1 MVFVYEVLNEDPP
14 AHMGRLVAVVVW
26 GGVLLWWWLWF
37 GVVWFIVVWCGVV
50 YCDGSYGVV
59 MVWWCNVVW

>member
-26 GGVLLWWWLWF
+26 GGVFYCGGGCGLVWCGLSWF
-37 GVVWFIVVWCGVV
+37 GVVWFIVMVA
-50 YCDGSYGVV
+50 
-59 MVWWCNVVW
+59 MVW